1 MPHWSILSNT
11 PLITDRT
18 KLNAMTFLNLLCTC
32 SQISKPL
39 LLPILSSRML
49 KLTLQH
55 GLCADGIVGL
65 ALAGHSMVRVLPP
78 FLVSLHTSVS
88 LVSSLFH
95 RTVPLH
101 RRRSAGAPDRTGLR
115 GFDRREPAKAP
126 AKVAVV
132 QRTMD
137 SESSEMHACFFSYPF
152 RASSMSK
159 SKRL

>member
-78 FLVSLHTSVS
+78 CRSKCLCIHLSHSFLL
-88 LVSSLFH
+88 SSL
-95 RTVPLH
+95 VPLH
-101 RRRSAGAPDRTGLR
+101 RRRFAGASDRTGLR